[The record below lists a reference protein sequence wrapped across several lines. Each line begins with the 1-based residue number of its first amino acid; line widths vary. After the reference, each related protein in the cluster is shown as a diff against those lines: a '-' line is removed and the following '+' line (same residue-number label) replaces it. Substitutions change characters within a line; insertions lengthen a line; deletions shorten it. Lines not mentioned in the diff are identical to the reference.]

1 MARFSI
7 LTDTWSTI
15 KEVDLRPLRDQALK
29 GMSMYLI
36 GAPGSGRFTLA
47 DQMRRDPARPELG
60 VETPVTILGLE
71 EGSQSEQADM
81 IILMMD
87 SRKADSSTE
96 QELVKYWHNSGKRV
110 LVFINQSEGDEPQ
123 ETIAISPWTSRGK
136 RRVVWGSVNDID
148 FLLGTFAPAMIEI
161 LRDQLLTLG
170 RYFPLFRVPI
180 ANYLINDTCFSNAA
194 YALSTGLAETVAVF
208 DIPIAVTDMI
218 ILSKNQAYLA
228 YKLGLALGYSTRWQD
243 YIAEFGSVLGV
254 GFVWRQI
261 ARTLVGFIPVWGIVP
276 KTAISYAGT
285 YVVGH
290 AILSWYLTGRHVSRK
305 QIHEMYS
312 QALTRG
318 RMIAA
323 DMLDRV
329 PRPRLPKLGRP
340 NLPRLPRPRLPK
352 RRSNAKESLPTDKVC
367 QNCGQLSASD
377 ASFCQY
383 CAHPFNQEPASQSER
398 AEVRPATESGRSET
412 PGHRENRQG

>member
-1 MARFSI
+1 MARFSF

-15 KEVDLRPLRDQALK
+15 KEVDLRPLREQALK
-29 GMSMYLI
+29 GVSIYI
-36 GAPGSGRFTLA
+36 VGAPGSGRFTLA
-47 DQMRRDPARPELG
+47 DQMRRDPSRPELEA
-60 VETPVTILGLE
+60 ETPVTIMDLE
-71 EGSQSEQADM
+71 NGKQSEQADM

-87 SRKADSSTE
+87 SRKADSSAE

-110 LVFINQSEGDEPQ
+110 LVFINQPDSDQPGEN
-123 ETIAISPWTSRGK
+123 IAISPWTSHGK

-148 FLLGTFAPAMIEI
+148 FLLGQFASTMIEI
-161 LRDQLLTLG
+161 LRDQLMTLG
-170 RYFPLFRVPI
+170 RNFPLFRVPI

-194 YALSTGLAETVAVF
+194 YALSTGLAETVAVL

-243 YIAEFGSVLGV
+243 YIAEFGSVLGG

-290 AILSWYLTGRHVSRK
+290 AILGWYLTGRHVSKK
-305 QIHEMYS
+305 QLNQLYT
-312 QALTRG
+312 QALARG
-318 RMIAA
+318 RKIAG
-323 DMLDRV
+323 DLLDRI
-329 PRPRLPKLGRP
+329 PHPRLPKLTRP
-340 NLPRLPRPRLPK
+340 NLPRLPRPRLPR
-352 RRSNAKESLPTDKVC
+352 RRSSADETVMSNKIC
-367 QNCGQLSASD
+367 QNCGQLSAPD

-383 CAHPFNQEPASQSER
+383 CAHPFIEEPD
-398 AEVRPATESGRSET
+398 
-412 PGHRENRQG
+412 